1 MTSHMAALAKNL
13 ILLML
18 AGLSLGIVA
27 SAADVAAASTGPR
40 IETSARVAP
49 GEPYEIVFNPA
60 DSDLYVAAY
69 GHRPSGREARVV
81 RLDGKTLQPKAE
93 LDVGGYPVFG
103 LGINTRTQ
111 TLYGTNT
118 RGGGLVQAFDLRT
131 GKLAATIRRDGEEA
145 HVRAVV
151 VDEEANKIYVSVVG
165 FTRDG
170 TTTPSQIWVIDGAT
184 NTIERVIDVDTKTL
198 TGLALDAAGNR
209 IFATGLEAD
218 EVVAVDLRSGQ
229 VTARWPTGSEWP
241 TNIAFDK
248 DGQRLFVTGQKTGD
262 LAVLDARTGA
272 ILTRIPTGESALAVA
287 FNPAV
292 RQIYVTNRKAGTVT
306 VIDSTDYKVLANL
319 KTGSFPQS
327 IAIDHAAGRVFVTNK
342 PHGLP
347 RDASEDAP
355 TPYDPDGD
363 TVTVIRP

>member
-1 MTSHMAALAKNL
+1 MKSRMTALAKSL
-13 ILLML
+13 ILVL
-18 AGLSLGIVA
+18 AGMFSSIVA
-27 SAADVAAASTGPR
+27 SAVDAAAESQEPR

-60 DSDLYVAAY
+60 DSDLYIAAY

-131 GKLAATIRRDGEEA
+131 GKLAATIRRAGEEP
-145 HVRAVV
+145 HVRSIV
-151 VDEEANKIYVSVVG
+151 VDEEANRIYVSIVG
-165 FTRDG
+165 LTHDG

-184 NTIERVIDVDTKTL
+184 NAIERVIDVDTKSL
-198 TGLALDAAGNR
+198 TGLALDTASNR
-209 IFATGLEAD
+209 IFATGLEAN
-218 EVVAVDLRSGQ
+218 EVVAIDLQSGK

-306 VIDSTDYKVLANL
+306 VIDSTDYGVLANL

-327 IAIDHAAGRVFVTNK
+327 IAIDRATGRVFVTNK

-347 RDASEDAP
+347 RDAPEDAP
-355 TPYDPDGD
+355 TPYDPEGD